1 MRWAKEKTNLISQKS
16 TKMYK
21 LLISFLLVFFSLT
34 AYPTPKPDRAAV
46 AHHILR
52 TDTGKLV
59 VRSFDLEKLK
69 DYREQS
75 AFQYAEDA
83 PDNAWERFWNWIW
96 MLLNLLFSNQGSGA
110 IIRYV
115 VIGIFAAGIIYI
127 IIKAVGLDMGII
139 TGRSKALNIP
149 YTESLE
155 NIHEI
160 NFHEEIQQAITNGN
174 FRLAVR
180 LNYLSTLKRLNDQR
194 LINWQPEKTNQ
205 TYVNEITDLVMKQ
218 QFLQLTAQFEYIWYG
233 EFFINRE
240 SFSTI
245 NSNFDQ
251 FNSAKR

>member
-1 MRWAKEKTNLISQKS
+1 
-16 TKMYK
+16 
-21 LLISFLLVFFSLT
+21 
-34 AYPTPKPDRAAV
+34 
-46 AHHILR
+46 
-52 TDTGKLV
+52 
-59 VRSFDLEKLK
+59 
-69 DYREQS
+69 
-75 AFQYAEDA
+75 
-83 PDNAWERFWNWIW
+83 

>member
-21 LLISFLLVFFSLT
+21 LLISFLLLFFSLT
-34 AYPTPKPDRAAV
+34 AYPVPKPARAAV
-46 AHHILR
+46 SHYVLR
-52 TDTGKLV
+52 ADTGKLV
-59 VRSFDLEKLK
+59 VRSFDQEKLK

-83 PDNAWERFWNWIW
+83 PDTAWERFWNWIW

-115 VIGIFAAGIIYI
+115 VIGIFAAVIIYLV
-127 IIKAVGLDMGII
+127 IKAAGLDMGII

-180 LNYLSTLKRLNDQR
+180 LNYLSTLKRLNDQMF
-194 LINWQPEKTNQ
+194 ITWQPEKTNQ
-205 TYVNEITDLVMKQ
+205 TYVSEITDLVMKQ

-245 NSNFDQ
+245 KSNFDQ
-251 FNSAKR
+251 FNSTKR